1 MIISQALAARAFPGQ
16 DPIGKRI
23 ACCEAGEK
31 NGPDYKIVVGIAGD
45 VRSHGP
51 ATPPEPEFYLPLPQ
65 APVEAWSWTQRNMY
79 IVARAD
85 GDPQRIVQ
93 PLRAAIA
100 RIDPDVPLF
109 DVRMMN
115 QRLAANLATARFNTL
130 LLTILGAVGLVL
142 AASGIYGVIAY
153 LVSQRTQEIGVRIAL
168 GATRRDVIRLV
179 VAQALRP
186 VVLGAAIGVVVAL
199 AAGRVLTTQLFEVSS
214 TDPAT
219 MAAVVAA
226 LVAVALLASAIPA
239 RRAASIDPTRA
250 LQAE

>member
-1 MIISQALAARAFPGQ
+1 MIVSAALAARAFPGQ

-23 ACCEAGEK
+23 GCCEPGP
-31 NGPDYKIVVGIAGD
+31 NGSPDYKIVVGVAGD
-45 VRSHGP
+45 VRSRGP

-65 APVEAWSWTQRNMY
+65 APVDAWNWTQRNMY
-79 IVARAD
+79 IVARTD
-85 GDPQRIVQ
+85 GDPQMLTQ

-100 RIDPDVPLF
+100 RIDPDLPLF

-130 LLTILGAVGLVL
+130 LLTILGCVGLLL

-153 LVSQRTQEIGVRIAL
+153 VVSQRTQEIGVRIAL
-168 GATRRDVIRLV
+168 GATELDVIRLV
-179 VAQALRP
+179 VGQAIRP
-186 VVLGAAIGVVVAL
+186 VALGTGIGIVAAF
-199 AAGRVLTTQLFEVSS
+199 AAGRLLTTQLFEVSS
-214 TDPAT
+214 TDPVT
-219 MAAVVAA
+219 MAGVVAA
-226 LVAVALLASAIPA
+226 LVAVALVASAVPA